1 MFPTLAQTL
10 ELIGSLFFRRRFQV
24 SLKIALSQLSD
35 VASYE
40 YLMFVV
46 VVVVVFAAT
55 NVDICFLVRL
65 RCLFFWCVFLGSA
78 ADGGVALVGLRL
90 T

>member
-1 MFPTLAQTL
+1 M
-10 ELIGSLFFRRRFQV
+10 IGSLFFRRRFQV

-46 VVVVVFAAT
+46 VVVVVVFAAT

-78 ADGGVALVGLRL
+78 ADGSVALVGLRL

>member
-1 MFPTLAQTL
+1 MF
-10 ELIGSLFFRRRFQV
+10 V
-24 SLKIALSQLSD
+24 
-35 VASYE
+35 V
-40 YLMFVV
+40 VV

-78 ADGGVALVGLRL
+78 ADGSVALVGLRL